1 MAQYGP
7 PLCHRISQKIYSDR
21 YLTGEN
27 VVKRDSVTVRRTQE
41 ERKAETRRRL
51 LAAAAA
57 LFAEHGVDGVS
68 VDAVA
73 DAAGRT
79 SGAVYAHFG
88 SKQGML
94 VALLD
99 EWRHLLVT
107 VVTGVFD
114 EAADLGE
121 RLRAVAETVIVNPSD
136 DTRRLL
142 ALERELTR
150 LAGRDPSIAAV
161 LRARAADAQ
170 KRMSR
175 GFRAWMEAGLVPPG
189 DPDALA
195 AAFRALVIG
204 IELQQRL
211 DPVLDVDQVATLLH
225 LVVGNGTHLAGAPGL
240 RQNTPTAI
248 ATTRSA

>member
-1 MAQYGP
+1 
-7 PLCHRISQKIYSDR
+7 
-21 YLTGEN
+21 
-27 VVKRDSVTVRRTQE
+27 VTIRRTQE
-41 ERKAETRRRL
+41 ERKAETRGRL
-51 LAAAAA
+51 LSAAAA

-99 EWRHLLVT
+99 EWRHSLVT
-107 VVTGVFD
+107 VITGAF
-114 EAADLGE
+114 EETADLGQ
-121 RLRAVAETVIVNPSD
+121 RLLAVADTMIVNPSD

-142 ALERELTR
+142 ALERELAR

-161 LRARAADAQ
+161 LRERAGEAQ
-170 KRMSR
+170 LRMSR
-175 GFRAWMEAGLVPPG
+175 GFRAWMDAGLVPPG

-211 DPVLDVDQVATLLH
+211 DPVLDVEQVATMLH
-225 LVVGNGTHLAGAPGL
+225 LVVDGGRTKATAGL
-240 RQNTPTAI
+240 RKTTPPRIDRA
-248 ATTRSA
+248 RSA